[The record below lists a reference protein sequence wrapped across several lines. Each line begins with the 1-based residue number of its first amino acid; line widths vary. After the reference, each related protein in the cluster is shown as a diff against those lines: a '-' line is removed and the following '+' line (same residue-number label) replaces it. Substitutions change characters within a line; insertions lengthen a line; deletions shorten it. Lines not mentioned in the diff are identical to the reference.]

1 MHYWDRTVPSAGY
14 YSPGQATGWHLQ
26 SGGAWLGCYY
36 HYLRREQRRSMRLVR
51 SLLRIF
57 SYCFSL
63 DDVLTGGDGRLS
75 PRRRARM
82 WSWAWPWRGS
92 GRAGRHWSSG
102 RCRGNCCRGRWGRT
116 LCGCVKNGTESAYC
130 SSTVC
135 LRKGNIIQILVCAT
149 FLADPGVASVARPK
163 DCAQL
168 AYSCSVRSICETD
181 SQKCL
186 RGATT
191 LADPGVTSIC
201 RPENRPLLAY
211 NGSYVGIC
219 KPDSSKLRICSAVLR
234 NPVLTAVGSS
244 ENHAFSCN
252 ATNDC
257 PSIDIGEIS
266 SKQATSCAAGLR
278 DPALSAIGRSENCPV
293 KETNNC
299 SVIFVG
305 KLNSIKP
312 VSRVA
317 RLLNPA
323 VATVCCS

>member
-75 PRRRARM
+75 PRCRARM
-82 WSWAWPWRGS
+82 RSWAWPWRGS
-92 GRAGRHWSSG
+92 GRAGRRWSSG
-102 RCRGNCCRGRWGRT
+102 RCRANCCRGRWGRT

-135 LRKGNIIQILVCAT
+135 LRKGNIIQILVCA
-149 FLADPGVASVARPK
+149 
-163 DCAQL
+163 
-168 AYSCSVRSICETD
+168 
-181 SQKCL
+181 
-186 RGATT
+186 
-191 LADPGVTSIC
+191 
-201 RPENRPLLAY
+201 
-211 NGSYVGIC
+211 
-219 KPDSSKLRICSAVLR
+219 AVLR